1 MSAPGLFSNLRSL
14 TTEFKA
20 LAAGHWTLFRQE
32 IAGKATHTRQQS
44 IWIAAGGLTAFTA
57 LLLLL
62 AGCILLMSQ
71 ALVTRAGWQPLDA
84 AGASA
89 LGLTLLTAFT
99 GWLVFRRS
107 GRRLRAESLTPDVTL
122 RALKHTAAALT
133 HQPVD
138 PVPVAPSTPTLYPLP
153 SPMNTRQTIQNSLH
167 QTADTVETQARR
179 VGQAVQDTADSISR
193 NFDPGVFFS
202 AALAWVDTVLTPR
215 NRALAGRA
223 LGVAAAFPRRHPVPS
238 AILGLGALYIAWQR
252 AKGTPSRDRVEEY
265 AHSKVEAVKDRLE
278 ESRRYAANGISAAA
292 AAARDLRESIHSN
305 AASLADQGR
314 AAASQFGK
322 STTATAESV
331 REAYECA
338 RDSVAEGV
346 DRAAET
352 ARQIREDAEAGYR
365 KAREFAREEPAL
377 VIAGGVALALG
388 ALLLVKSSRR

>member
-1 MSAPGLFSNLRSL
+1 MSAPGLLSNFRTL

-44 IWIAAGGLTAFTA
+44 IWIVAGGLTAFTA

-89 LGLTLLTAFT
+89 LLLTLLTSLAGGF
-99 GWLVFRRS
+99 VFRRS
-107 GRRLRAESLTPDVTL
+107 GRQLRAESLTPDVTL
-122 RALKHTAAALT
+122 RTLKHTAAALT
-133 HQPVD
+133 HQPVTSVL
-138 PVPVAPSTPTLYPLP
+138 VPPPTPDPLP
-153 SPMNTRQTIQNSLH
+153 NPMNTRQNLQNTLH
-167 QTADTVETQARR
+167 QTAGTVETQARR
-179 VGQAVQDTADSISR
+179 VGQAMQDTADSIGR
-193 NFDPGVFFS
+193 NFDAGVFFS

-223 LGVAAAFPRRHPVPS
+223 IGAAAAFPRRHPVPS
-238 AILGLGALYIAWQR
+238 AILGLGALYVAWQR
-252 AKGTPSRDRVEEY
+252 AKGTPSRDRIEEY

-278 ESRRYAANGISAAA
+278 ETRRYAANGFSAAA
-292 AAARDLRESIHSN
+292 AAGRDLRESIHST
-305 AASLADQGR
+305 AASVADEGR

-322 STTATAESV
+322 STTATADSV

-346 DRAAET
+346 DCAAET

-365 KAREFAREEPAL
+365 KAREFAKEEPAL

>member
-1 MSAPGLFSNLRSL
+1 MSAPGLLSKFRTL

-44 IWIAAGGLTAFTA
+44 IWIVAGGLTAFTA

-89 LGLTLLTAFT
+89 LLLTLLTSLAGGF
-99 GWLVFRRS
+99 VFRRS
-107 GRRLRAESLTPDVTL
+107 GRQLRAESLTPDVTL
-122 RALKHTAAALT
+122 RTLKHTAAALT
-133 HQPVD
+133 HQPVTSVL
-138 PVPVAPSTPTLYPLP
+138 VPPPTPYPLP
-153 SPMNTRQTIQNSLH
+153 NPMNTRQNLQNTLH
-167 QTADTVETQARR
+167 QTAGTVETQARR
-179 VGQAVQDTADSISR
+179 VGQAMQDTADSIGR
-193 NFDPGVFFS
+193 NFDAGVFFS

-223 LGVAAAFPRRHPVPS
+223 IGAAAAFPRRHPVPS
-238 AILGLGALYIAWQR
+238 AILGLGALYVAWQR
-252 AKGTPSRDRVEEY
+252 AKGTPSRDRIEEY

-278 ESRRYAANGISAAA
+278 ETRRYAANGFSAAA
-292 AAARDLRESIHSN
+292 AAGRDLRESIHST
-305 AASLADQGR
+305 AASVADEGR

-322 STTATAESV
+322 STTATADSV

-346 DRAAET
+346 DCAAET

-365 KAREFAREEPAL
+365 KAREFAKEEPAL

>member
-1 MSAPGLFSNLRSL
+1 MAAPGLRSNLRSL
-14 TTEFKA
+14 TTEFKS
-20 LAAGHWTLFRQE
+20 LAAGHWTLFCQE

-44 IWIAAGGLTAFTA
+44 IRIAAGGLTAFTA

-89 LGLTLLTAFT
+89 LLLTLLTSLA

-107 GRRLRAESLTPDVTL
+107 GRRLRAESLTPEVTL
-122 RALKHTAAALT
+122 RTLKHTAAALT
-133 HQPVD
+133 HQPVTSV
-138 PVPVAPSTPTLYPLP
+138 PVPPLTLYPLP
-153 SPMNTRQTIQNSLH
+153 SPMNTRQNFQNTLH

-179 VGQAVQDTADSISR
+179 VGQAMQDTADSISR
-193 NFDPGVFFS
+193 NFDPGVFFR

-223 LGVAAAFPRRHPVPS
+223 LGAAAAFPRRHPVPS
-238 AILGLGALYIAWQR
+238 ALLGLGALYVAWQR
-252 AKGTPSRDRVEEY
+252 AKGTPSRDRIEEY

-278 ESRRYAANGISAAA
+278 ETRRYAANGFSAAA
-292 AAARDLRESIHSN
+292 AAGRDLRESIHST
-305 AASLADQGR
+305 AATMAEEGR

-322 STTATAESV
+322 STTATADSV
-331 REAYECA
+331 REAYGCA

-346 DRAAET
+346 DGAAET
-352 ARQIREDAEAGYR
+352 VRQIREDAEAGYR
-365 KAREFAREEPAL
+365 KAREFAKEEPAL

>member
-1 MSAPGLFSNLRSL
+1 MSAPGLLSNFRTL

-44 IWIAAGGLTAFTA
+44 IWIVAGGLTAFTA

-89 LGLTLLTAFT
+89 LLLTLLTSLA
-99 GWLVFRRS
+99 GGLVFRRS
-107 GRRLRAESLTPDVTL
+107 GRQLRAESLTPDVTL
-122 RALKHTAAALT
+122 RTLKHTAAALT
-133 HQPVD
+133 HQPVTSVL
-138 PVPVAPSTPTLYPLP
+138 VPPPTLYPLP
-153 SPMNTRQTIQNSLH
+153 SPMNTRQNLQNTLH
-167 QTADTVETQARR
+167 QTAGTVETQARR
-179 VGQAVQDTADSISR
+179 VGQAIQDTADSIGR
-193 NFDPGVFFS
+193 NFDAGVFFS

-223 LGVAAAFPRRHPVPS
+223 IGAAAAFPRRHPVPS
-238 AILGLGALYIAWQR
+238 AILGLGALYVAWQR
-252 AKGTPSRDRVEEY
+252 AKGTPSRDRIEEY

-278 ESRRYAANGISAAA
+278 ETRRYAANGFSAAA
-292 AAARDLRESIHSN
+292 AAGRDLRESIHST
-305 AASLADQGR
+305 AASVADEGR

-322 STTATAESV
+322 STTATADSV

-346 DRAAET
+346 DCAAET

-365 KAREFAREEPAL
+365 KAREFAKEEPAL